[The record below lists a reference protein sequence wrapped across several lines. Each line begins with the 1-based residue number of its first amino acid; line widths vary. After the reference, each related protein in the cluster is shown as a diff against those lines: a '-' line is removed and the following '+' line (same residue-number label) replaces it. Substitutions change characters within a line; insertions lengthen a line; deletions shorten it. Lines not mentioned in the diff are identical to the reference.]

1 MFIHTLTNSKKML
14 SKNEDIQRR
23 NLITVD
29 RKYSLMNKEVKKQV
43 EAHLESMIRVI

>member
-1 MFIHTLTNSKKML
+1 MLTTTFTSSKKMQP
-14 SKNEDIQRR
+14 NHEDKQRR

-43 EAHLESMIRVI
+43 EAHLESTIGVI